1 MEIAM
6 MCQENSLTD
15 FVGDLT
21 DFNVLINLMSPVV
34 RELIN
39 NSFKQSAYTYKI
51 KNLKRESNEQ
61 L

>member
-21 DFNVLINLMSPVV
+21 DFKILINSMSPVV
-34 RELIN
+34 RELIK
-39 NSFKQSAYTYKI
+39 NSFKQSAYT
-51 KNLKRESNEQ
+51 
-61 L
+61 